1 MDRQTVLCTGTGEIM
16 LSRRDELLIGLGVI
30 ALSALTLW
38 WLIPSYIVIPRR
50 VPNPALSPA
59 FWPSIIGWVMLACG
73 VALSVRAIL
82 APPPPAEMTDTLT
95 PSPAEALRL
104 LAVVVLLGACYMA
117 LPVLGM
123 VWTCMIAYVAL
134 VLLTGGRQLG
144 WGVIVAILLPLI
156 LYAFFA
162 KIAGVAIPQGQI
174 VRLP

>member
-1 MDRQTVLCTGTGEIM
+1 M
-16 LSRRDELLIGLGVI
+16 LSRRDELFIGLGVI
-30 ALSALTLW
+30 ALAALTLW
-38 WLIPSYIVIPRR
+38 WLIPAYIVTPRR
-50 VPNPALSPA
+50 TPLLALSPA

-73 VALSVRAIL
+73 AALTLRAVL
-82 APPPPAEMTDTLT
+82 TPPPPVEMADNLRPTR
-95 PSPAEALRL
+95 AEALRL
-104 LAVVVLLGACYMA
+104 LAVAVILTASYLA
-117 LPVLGM
+117 LPVVGM